1 MLPNPRVHGGRD
13 QQEPAADQQEDR
25 GLLQVVRYCK
35 MINFWPKNQDGEIS
49 VEEFKD
55 TLGASFV
62 KEEDWEIA
70 LKDVDTNKNG
80 KIDFSEFM
88 LFFKNLKTQES

>member
-1 MLPNPRVHGGRD
+1 MVAGIERN
-13 QQEPAADQQEDR
+13 Q
-25 GLLQVVRYCK
+25 LLTNRRIEACFRWFDIVRFLK
-35 MINFWPKNQDGEIS
+35 ITKNQDGEIS
-49 VEEFKD
+49 VAEFKD

-88 LFFKNLKTQES
+88 LLFKNLKTQETTPFMNKL